1 MIITIARQCGSGGHE
16 VAQIL
21 ADKLGLELFD
31 KNRLLEEARKLGKE
45 DEFSDFFN
53 ERPVNSL
60 LYGIAMSFGNEK
72 PMSRHLI
79 L

>member
-1 MIITIARQCGSGGHE
+1 MIITIARQCGSGGHK

-31 KNRLLEEARKLGKE
+31 KKRLLEEARKLDKE
-45 DEFSDFFN
+45 DEFNDFFN

-60 LYGIAMSFGNEK
+60 LYGIEMSWK
-72 PMSRHLI
+72 
-79 L
+79 